1 MTTHATITDALR
13 ALPVGP
19 DSIAAHLADMGV
31 QGECSTPRRCAIAE
45 YLHAVGAVPAGD
57 SVTVGAVRAR
67 IVTSDDEAVYYS
79 GDLGRSDISAFV
91 AAFDRREYPELIAPA
106 LVAA

>member
-19 DSIAAHLADMGV
+19 DNIAAHLADLGV
-31 QGECSTPRRCAIAE
+31 QGECATPSRCAIAE

-57 SVTVGAVRAR
+57 SVTVGALRAR
-67 IVTSDDEAVYYS
+67 IVPSGEDAVYYAS
-79 GDLGRSDISAFV
+79 DLGRSDISAFV
-91 AAFDRREYPELIAPA
+91 AAFDRQEYPELIAPA